1 MVENTLVVAPFES
14 KNSTSKLVLSYYKTI
29 VPSVPTGKSLK
40 FAVNLTTLNSFI
52 SILSL
57 NFL

>member
-29 VPSVPTGKSLK
+29 VSSVSTGKSLK
-40 FAVNLTTLNSFI
+40 FAVNLTTSNSFI
-52 SILSL
+52 FPLS
-57 NFL
+57 FEFW